1 MSKKDL
7 KRSQD
12 NGIAIVNLE
21 NPITTENAEL
31 KNISHI
37 RNNFEKNDVNKDST
51 MKQLDGWILS
61 RILKKTKAR
70 QRK

>member
-31 KNISHI
+31 QNISHI
-37 RNNFEKNDVNKDST
+37 RNNFEKNDINKDST
-51 MKQLDGWILS
+51 MKQVDGWKLS

-70 QRK
+70 